1 MKDEGSSSLLPDAVG
16 AFRTT
21 NAGAHRPLTY
31 RTIPVPLQLRAS
43 GKAACCGMPPGLRRP
58 QIIKNFT
65 SHQLEKQDMVYGKK
79 HAQVLYRSP
88 TFQQGT
94 KSVFRIL
101 PLVKPSAEY
110 FASGAAMASLS
121 SLAWLMK

>member
-1 MKDEGSSSLLPDAVG
+1 
-16 AFRTT
+16 
-21 NAGAHRPLTY
+21 
-31 RTIPVPLQLRAS
+31 
-43 GKAACCGMPPGLRRP
+43 MPPGLRRP

-79 HAQVLYRSP
+79 HAQVLYRGP